1 MSELPPIVRT
11 THPILLLSAALP
23 MQNYL
28 FTVNLPYNQMHSYQ
42 ALCPLIWS
50 WTRWF
55 TAASHLGL
63 SREGLGILGIPQS
76 AKNIDNALSLTLGW
90 GIDEWLE
97 GHKSD
102 SSGSAPCHSI
112 TYPLSS
118 PIKCTRRTS
127 LHPDK
132 DAHSVNHTPPYIQ
145 YI

>member
-1 MSELPPIVRT
+1 MQTAICFYGPTLDYVRITSQCENNASNSPSFSCSLDAEWSIHCYSTLQSSAQLPGPV
-11 THPILLLSAALP
+11 PS
-23 MQNYL
+23 
-28 FTVNLPYNQMHSYQ
+28 F
-42 ALCPLIWS
+42 WS

-63 SREGLGILGIPQS
+63 STEGLGILGIPQS

-118 PIKCTRRTS
+118 PIKCTRSTS
-127 LHPDK
+127 LHAD
-132 DAHSVNHTPPYIQ
+132 TL
-145 YI
+145 